1 MKAYTKI
8 TTKFIEDIQSN
19 VQSINITIQMQEFVQ
34 LKMMIITKSFQLHL
48 EHLLL
53 IMVV

>member
-19 VQSINITIQMQEFVQ
+19 VTIY
-34 LKMMIITKSFQLHL
+34 KHNKTNARI
-48 EHLLL
+48 
-53 IMVV
+53 